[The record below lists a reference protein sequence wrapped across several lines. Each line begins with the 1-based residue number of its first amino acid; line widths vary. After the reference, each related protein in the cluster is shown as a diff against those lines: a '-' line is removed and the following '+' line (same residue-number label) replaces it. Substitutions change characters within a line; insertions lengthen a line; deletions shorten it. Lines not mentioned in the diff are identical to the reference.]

1 MCACSCVL
9 SPKLDITVT
18 RACAEGY
25 TADMEQAE
33 KKYGSFSCGHK
44 VHSIALFVT
53 RAASVT
59 SVSLSSDTE
68 HEELCCH
75 VTLLCLLSSPSGPL
89 CVTETGDMRQLSWR
103 GQDTSE
109 QFRPRTEHITFTSS
123 WIVAGGAE

>member
-1 MCACSCVL
+1 ML

-33 KKYGSFSCGHK
+33 VKYGSFSCGHK

-68 HEELCCH
+68 HEELSRDAL
-75 VTLLCLLSSPSGPL
+75 VFAQLSIRAPL
-89 CVTETGDMRQLSWR
+89 CHGNWRHEATQLARTG
-103 GQDTSE
+103 
-109 QFRPRTEHITFTSS
+109 H
-123 WIVAGGAE
+123 